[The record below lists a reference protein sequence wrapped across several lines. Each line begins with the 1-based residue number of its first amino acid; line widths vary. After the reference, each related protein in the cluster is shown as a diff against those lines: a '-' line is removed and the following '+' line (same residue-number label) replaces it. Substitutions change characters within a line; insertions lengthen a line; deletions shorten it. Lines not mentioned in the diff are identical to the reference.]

1 MTVTRIHLADL
12 VGDAFGPD
20 GASKNE
26 LLAAAAEHD
35 ASMAALSHLHQLPDR
50 RFRHMAQL
58 WSFLEDSDD
67 E

>member
-12 VGDAFGPD
+12 VGDEFGPD
-20 GASKNE
+20 GASKNQ
-26 LLAAAAEHD
+26 LLATAADHD
-35 ASMAALSHLHQLPDR
+35 ASLATLSHLHQLPDR

-58 WSFLEDSDD
+58 WSFLEDVAD